1 MRLVRTVAVI
11 ALVLGATGCWMSPGF
26 DAGRT
31 NYAAGETTLTAATV
45 AGVHELWS
53 TRIAPEDSA
62 GPRVHPPLA
71 LGGEIYA
78 VSVDAHAAALD
89 AATGV
94 PRWTTR
100 LPDFGFGPYPTLPP
114 ALVGG
119 TIYVPSNY
127 VQVNA
132 GGVVA
137 VDRETGAATGGGAPR
152 INVYGVA
159 EFEGRLVSHVAQ
171 FIPSPSPS
179 GAAYVDFGPFNA
191 VGSTGLGGRILPDF
205 AVVGGGVAWADSGTS
220 AIGFLPGCPPAVPGS
235 EFCAPSWTTNL
246 GSVPGGPAAL
256 GDGAAVYSHGTS
268 VSVLDMATGAVLWRA
283 DLGSGASRAATTP
296 TAIYVATADGRLVA
310 LPAGGCGAPVCA
322 PLWEAPVGG
331 APAGGVVVGGDVAY
345 VPTATGVVAFAAA
358 GCGAATCASL
368 TSVAT
373 SSPVSG
379 LIVHDGRLIVGT
391 EGGDLTAFG
400 L

>member
-1 MRLVRTVAVI
+1 MRLVRTVAVN
-11 ALVLGATGCWMSPGF
+11 ALGLGATGCWMS
-26 DAGRT
+26 
-31 NYAAGETTLTAATV
+31 
-45 AGVHELWS
+45 
-53 TRIAPEDSA
+53 
-62 GPRVHPPLA
+62 
-71 LGGEIYA
+71 
-78 VSVDAHAAALD
+78 AHAAGRRRRD
-89 AATGV
+89 RRAAMDH
-94 PRWTTR
+94 PAAR
-100 LPDFGFGPYPTLPP
+100 LRVRP
-114 ALVGG
+114 
-119 TIYVPSNY
+119 
-127 VQVNA
+127 QVSA

-137 VDRETGAATGGGAPR
+137 VDRETGATSGGGSPR

-159 EFEGRLVSHVAQ
+159 EFEGRLVRHVAE
-171 FIPSPSPS
+171 FVPSPS
-179 GAAYVDFGPFNA
+179 VDFGPFNA
-191 VGSTGLGGRILPDF
+191 VGATGLGGRILPDF
-205 AVVGGGVAWADSGTS
+205 AVVGDGVAWADAGTS

-235 EFCAPSWTTNL
+235 DFCAPSWTTDL
-246 GSVPGGPAAL
+246 GSGPGGPAAL

-296 TAIYVATADGRLVA
+296 TAIYAATADGRLVA

-322 PLWEAPVGG
+322 PLWEAPIGS

-358 GCGAATCASL
+358 GCDAATCTSL

-391 EGGDLTAFG
+391 EGGELTAFG